1 MSRTILHADMNNCFA
16 SIEMLH
22 RPRLRGRPIAVG
34 GSVEERH
41 GIIVARSYEARAFGV
56 KVGQALW
63 QARQLCPELII
74 VPPDHDKYLRFS
86 NNFRNILLD
95 YSPQVEPFGIDEA
108 WVDVTQSMYGR
119 SGGEIADEIRE
130 RVKFELGITVSVGVA
145 WNKIFAKLGSDM
157 KKPDATMVITEEN
170 FRDTVWPL
178 PASDMVGVGRNVE
191 RDLRKRNVRTIG
203 DLARLGPDLLESWFG
218 KYGPCL
224 YAYAAGL
231 DASPVREFGAERLVK
246 SVGNSTTCP
255 RDLEND
261 EDAHIV
267 LLNLSESIARR
278 MRELGMMA
286 TIVQISL
293 RRNDLTWFDRQV
305 KLDRPTSLAPELCAV
320 GMELLRA
327 NYAWEKPLHSIGIRG
342 ANLVPDTTP
351 IQLSIYENEEKRRRA
366 EAIELAID
374 EVRLRFGHQ
383 SIGRALLHLDGQLG
397 HLDTTKSNTIQPVGY
412 GV

>member
-22 RPRLRGRPIAVG
+22 RPHLHGQPVAVG
-34 GSVEERH
+34 GDPQERH
-41 GIIVARSYEARAFGV
+41 GIIVARNYEARAFGV
-56 KVGQALW
+56 SVGQALW
-63 QARQLCPELII
+63 QARQLCPNLVI
-74 VPPDHDKYLRFS
+74 VPPDHEKYLRFS
-86 NNFRNILLD
+86 AQFRAILCE

-130 RVKFELGITVSVGVA
+130 RVKSELGITVSVGVA

-157 KKPDATMVITEEN
+157 KKPDAITVITEEN
-170 FRDTVWPL
+170 FHDIVWPL
-178 PASDMVGVGRNVE
+178 PASDMVGVGRHIE
-191 RDLRKRNVRTIG
+191 RDLLKRNVRTIG
-203 DLARLGPDLLESWFG
+203 DVAHIGPEMLAKWFG
-218 KYGPCL
+218 KYGHVL
-224 YAYAAGL
+224 YTHAAGL
-231 DASPVREFGAERLVK
+231 DASPVREYGAERLVK

-286 TIVQISL
+286 TTVQLSL
-293 RRNDLTWFDRQV
+293 RRDDLSWFERQTR
-305 KLDRPTSLAPELCAV
+305 LDRPTSLSTELCAV

-327 NYAWEKPLHSIGIRG
+327 NYTWEKPLRSIGIRG

-351 IQLSIYENEEKRRRA
+351 IQLSMFEDEEKRRRA
-366 EAIELAID
+366 ETIELTMEA
-374 EVRLRFGHQ
+374 VRSRFGHQ
-383 SIGRALLHLDGQLG
+383 SIGRALLQLDGRLG
-397 HLDTTKSNTIQPVGY
+397 RLDTTQSNTIQPVGY
-412 GV
+412 S